1 MNKIE
6 TNYRN
11 FYIKNGYLKISKIF
25 TNKEIS
31 LLKKYV
37 ADIEKLEPRKKKFMI
52 YYDTLGKKKNYDK
65 NRKFFTVS

>member
-6 TNYRN
+6 TKYRN

-37 ADIEKLEPRKKKFMI
+37 ADIEKLEPPKKKI
-52 YYDTLGKKKNYDK
+52 YDLLRYFG
-65 NRKFFTVS
+65 

>member
-6 TNYRN
+6 TKYRN

-25 TNKEIS
+25 TNKEI
-31 LLKKYV
+31 LLLKYV

-52 YYDTLGKKKNYDK
+52 YYDTLGKKKL
-65 NRKFFTVS
+65 